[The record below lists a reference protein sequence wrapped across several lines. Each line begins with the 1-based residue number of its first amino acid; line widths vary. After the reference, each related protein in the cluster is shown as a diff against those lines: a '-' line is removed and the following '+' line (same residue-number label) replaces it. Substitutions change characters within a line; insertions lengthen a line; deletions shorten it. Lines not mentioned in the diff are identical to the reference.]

1 MNYITDDGEVIKL
14 PLFMKKIGEGE
25 EGKIYQYDY
34 KTAIKVFKHIPKKE
48 LEQKKE
54 VSIELKKVAT
64 QNFIRPEKLLL
75 SRKERYKAYTM
86 PLIKLE
92 DAKKLTEI
100 KIITLIELLDEL
112 YKDAKE
118 LAKTKC
124 LISDYNPENIVITDK
139 IYFID
144 TTSYGLMPELT
155 KEKVEKI
162 NRKRINYMI
171 LSKRLHLELYY
182 LQNKDYKVLKQI
194 ETFYRSFIENEY
206 SSIQD
211 FLEKESLK
219 KYDNIKMQ
227 IKDL

>member
-1 MNYITDDGEVIKL
+1 MKYKTENGEVIKL
-14 PLFMKKIGEGE
+14 PFFMKKIGEGA
-25 EGKIYQYDY
+25 EGRIYRYDDN
-34 KTAIKVFKHIPKKE
+34 TAIKVFKHIPKKE

-64 QNFIRPEKLLL
+64 ENFIRPEKLLL
-75 SRKERYKAYTM
+75 SRKECYKAYTM

-92 DAKKLTEI
+92 DAQKITEI
-100 KIITLIELLDEL
+100 KIITLIELLEEL

-124 LISDYNPENIVITDK
+124 LISDYNPENIIITDK

-155 KEKVEKI
+155 KEQIEKI
-162 NRKRINYMI
+162 NRKRINYML
-171 LSKRLHLELYY
+171 LSKRLHLELFY

-206 SSIQD
+206 SCIQD
-211 FLEKESLK
+211 FLEKEYLGK
-219 KYDNIKMQ
+219 HENIKMLM
-227 IKDL
+227 KTL